1 MNNES
6 KILNVSI
13 DKIIPNR
20 FQPRLIFDEKSLN
33 ELSESIKEHGI
44 IQPLIVRP
52 LNDKYE
58 IIAGERRYKAATMA
72 GLTTVPIL
80 VTNLND
86 SKSAEVAIVE
96 NIQRKNLNPI
106 EEAKAYKRILDRK
119 FKTQEEL
126 SKVLGVNQSTIS
138 NKLRLLTLTK
148 DVQEALSKD
157 KISERHARS
166 LLKVQNESKQI
177 ELLTKTIN
185 NKLTV
190 KDLDEE
196 IKKLLTPEITTEIQE
211 EVPTPEI
218 NEVVESESPIIAVAP
233 SIEESKQNEIPKEEP
248 IESLDTLDS
257 LDITKPINKKID
269 FSNITNILTPK
280 NEVKYPSLDDLITNM
295 DIGIEDDF
303 FNPFKD
309 MDSEEE
315 IEEPK
320 EEEKPNLEVAEAVIL
335 PEKEEVEKQIIPN
348 NLESIKTAMA
358 KLVDEIKKA
367 GFNVNFEDYDF
378 SDLYQIIIKI
388 NK

>member
-20 FQPRLIFDEKSLN
+20 FQPRLIFDEKSLI

-196 IKKLLTPEITTEIQE
+196 IKKLLTPVITPEIQE
-211 EVPTPEI
+211 EELTPEI
-218 NEVVESESPIIAVAP
+218 IEVVESESPIIAVAP

-320 EEEKPNLEVAEAVIL
+320 EEVKSNLEVAEAVIL

>member
-96 NIQRKNLNPI
+96 NNQRKNLNPI
-106 EEAKAYKRILDRK
+106 EEAKSYKRILDRK

-126 SKVLGVNQSTIS
+126 SKVLGINQSTIS

-196 IKKLLTPEITTEIQE
+196 IKKLLTPVITPEIQE
-211 EVPTPEI
+211 EVLTPEI
-218 NEVVESESPIIAVAP
+218 NEVVESESPIIEVTP
-233 SIEESKQNEIPKEEP
+233 SNEESKQNEIPKEEP

-257 LDITKPINKKID
+257 LDILKPINKKID

-358 KLVDEIKKA
+358 KLVDEIKEA
-367 GFNVNFEDYDF
+367 GFNVNYEDFDF

>member
-106 EEAKAYKRILDRK
+106 EEAKSYKRILDRK

-126 SKVLGVNQSTIS
+126 SKVLGINQSTIS

-196 IKKLLTPEITTEIQE
+196 IKKLLTPEITPEIQE
-211 EVPTPEI
+211 EFHAPKIT
-218 NEVVESESPIIAVAP
+218 EVVESEPPIIDVAP

-257 LDITKPINKKID
+257 LDILKPINKKID

-320 EEEKPNLEVAEAVIL
+320 EEEKQNLEVAEAVIL
-335 PEKEEVEKQIIPN
+335 PDKEEVEKQIIPN
-348 NLESIKTAMA
+348 NLESIKTAMS
-358 KLVDEIKKA
+358 KLVDEIKVA
-367 GFNVNFEDYDF
+367 GFNVDYEDFDF

>member
-196 IKKLLTPEITTEIQE
+196 IKKLLTPVITPEIQE
-211 EVPTPEI
+211 EVLTPEI
-218 NEVVESESPIIAVAP
+218 NEVVESESPIIEVTP
-233 SIEESKQNEIPKEEP
+233 SNEESKQNEIPKEEP

-257 LDITKPINKKID
+257 LDILKPINKKID

>member
-58 IIAGERRYKAATMA
+58 IIAGERRYKAATIA

-106 EEAKAYKRILDRK
+106 EEAKSYKRILDRK

-196 IKKLLTPEITTEIQE
+196 IKKLLTPETTTEIQE

-218 NEVVESESPIIAVAP
+218 NEVVESETPIIDTTP

-257 LDITKPINKKID
+257 LDILKPINKKID

-320 EEEKPNLEVAEAVIL
+320 EEEKQNLEVAEAVIL

-358 KLVDEIKKA
+358 KLVDEIKEA

>member
-106 EEAKAYKRILDRK
+106 EEAKSYKRILDRK

-126 SKVLGVNQSTIS
+126 SKVLGINQSTIS

-196 IKKLLTPEITTEIQE
+196 IKKLLTPEINPEIQE

-218 NEVVESESPIIAVAP
+218 NEVVESETPIIDTAP
-233 SIEESKQNEIPKEEP
+233 SIEESTTNEIPKEEP

-257 LDITKPINKKID
+257 LDILKPINKKID

-320 EEEKPNLEVAEAVIL
+320 EEEKQNLEVAEAVIL
-335 PEKEEVEKQIIPN
+335 PDKEEVEKQIIPN

-358 KLVDEIKKA
+358 KLVDEIKEA

>member
-106 EEAKAYKRILDRK
+106 EEAKSYKRILDRK

-196 IKKLLTPEITTEIQE
+196 IKKLLTPVITPEIQE
-211 EVPTPEI
+211 EVPTPEKT
-218 NEVVESESPIIAVAP
+218 EVAESEPPIIDVAP
-233 SIEESKQNEIPKEEP
+233 SIEESTPNEIQKEEP

-257 LDITKPINKKID
+257 LDILKPINKKID

-315 IEEPK
+315 IEELK

-335 PEKEEVEKQIIPN
+335 PDKEEVEKQITPN
-348 NLESIKTAMA
+348 NLESIKTAMS
-358 KLVDEIKKA
+358 KLVDEIKEA
-367 GFNVNFEDYDF
+367 GFNVNYEDFDF

>member
-58 IIAGERRYKAATMA
+58 IIAGERRYKAATIA

-106 EEAKAYKRILDRK
+106 EEAKSYKRILDRK

-196 IKKLLTPEITTEIQE
+196 IKKLLTPKMTPEIQE
-211 EVPTPEI
+211 EVPTSEI
-218 NEVVESESPIIAVAP
+218 NEVVESETPIIDTTP

-257 LDITKPINKKID
+257 LDILKPINKKID

-320 EEEKPNLEVAEAVIL
+320 EEEKQNLEVAEAVIL

-358 KLVDEIKKA
+358 KLVDEIKEA

>member
-106 EEAKAYKRILDRK
+106 EEAKSYKRILDRK

-218 NEVVESESPIIAVAP
+218 NEVVESESPIIDVAP

-320 EEEKPNLEVAEAVIL
+320 EEEKQNLEVAEAVIL

-358 KLVDEIKKA
+358 KLVDEIKEA

>member
-196 IKKLLTPEITTEIQE
+196 IKKLLTPVITPEIQE
-211 EVPTPEI
+211 EVLTPEI

>member
-106 EEAKAYKRILDRK
+106 EEAKSYKRILDRK

-126 SKVLGVNQSTIS
+126 SKVLGINQSTIS

-196 IKKLLTPEITTEIQE
+196 IKKLLTPEITPEIQE

-218 NEVVESESPIIAVAP
+218 TEVIESESPIIDVAP

-257 LDITKPINKKID
+257 LDILKPINKKID

-309 MDSEEE
+309 MDTEKE

-335 PEKEEVEKQIIPN
+335 PDKEEVEKQIIPN
-348 NLESIKTAMA
+348 NLESIKTAMS
-358 KLVDEIKKA
+358 KLVNEIKEA
-367 GFNVNFEDYDF
+367 GFNVNFEDFDF

>member
-20 FQPRLIFDEKSLN
+20 FQPRLVFDEKSLN

-106 EEAKAYKRILDRK
+106 EEAKSYKRILDRK

-211 EVPTPEI
+211 EVPTSEI
-218 NEVVESESPIIAVAP
+218 NEVVESESPIIDVAP

-320 EEEKPNLEVAEAVIL
+320 EEEKQNLEVAEAVIL

-358 KLVDEIKKA
+358 KLVDEIKEA

>member
-106 EEAKAYKRILDRK
+106 EEAKSYKRILDRK

-126 SKVLGVNQSTIS
+126 SKVLGINQSTIS

-218 NEVVESESPIIAVAP
+218 NEVAESEPPIIEVTP

-257 LDITKPINKKID
+257 LDNLKPINKKIN
-269 FSNITNILTPK
+269 FSNITNILAPK

-320 EEEKPNLEVAEAVIL
+320 EEEKQNLEVAEAVIL

-358 KLVDEIKKA
+358 KLVDEIKEA

>member
-20 FQPRLIFDEKSLN
+20 FRPRLIFDEKSLN

-106 EEAKAYKRILDRK
+106 EEAKSYKRILDRK

-126 SKVLGVNQSTIS
+126 SKVLGINQSTIS

-196 IKKLLTPEITTEIQE
+196 IKKLLTPETTTEIQE

-218 NEVVESESPIIAVAP
+218 NEVVESESPIIDVAP
-233 SIEESKQNEIPKEEP
+233 SIEESTTNEIPKEEP

-269 FSNITNILTPK
+269 FSNITKAI
-280 NEVKYPSLDDLITNM
+280 D
-295 DIGIEDDF
+295 
-303 FNPFKD
+303 
-309 MDSEEE
+309 
-315 IEEPK
+315 
-320 EEEKPNLEVAEAVIL
+320 NLACID
-335 PEKEEVEKQIIPN
+335 K
-348 NLESIKTAMA
+348 
-358 KLVDEIKKA
+358 
-367 GFNVNFEDYDF
+367 
-378 SDLYQIIIKI
+378 
-388 NK
+388 

>member
-80 VTNLND
+80 VTDLND

-106 EEAKAYKRILDRK
+106 EEAKSYKRILDRK

-126 SKVLGVNQSTIS
+126 SKVLGINQSTIS

-196 IKKLLTPEITTEIQE
+196 IKKLLTPEITPEIQE

-218 NEVVESESPIIAVAP
+218 NEVVESETPIIDTAP
-233 SIEESKQNEIPKEEP
+233 SIEESTTNEIPKEEP

-257 LDITKPINKKID
+257 LDILKPINKKID

-335 PEKEEVEKQIIPN
+335 PDKEEVEKQIIPN

-358 KLVDEIKKA
+358 KLVDEIKEA

>member
-58 IIAGERRYKAATMA
+58 IIAGERRYKAATIA

-106 EEAKAYKRILDRK
+106 EEAKSYKRILDRK

-196 IKKLLTPEITTEIQE
+196 IKKLLTPEITPEIQE
-211 EVPTPEI
+211 EITTPEI
-218 NEVVESESPIIAVAP
+218 NEVVESESPIIDVAP
-233 SIEESKQNEIPKEEP
+233 SIEESTTNEIPKEEE

-257 LDITKPINKKID
+257 LDILKPINKKID

-320 EEEKPNLEVAEAVIL
+320 EEEKQNLEVAEAVIL

-358 KLVDEIKKA
+358 KLVDEIKEA

>member
-80 VTNLND
+80 VTDLND

-106 EEAKAYKRILDRK
+106 EEAKSYKRILDRK

-126 SKVLGVNQSTIS
+126 SKVLGINQSTIS

-196 IKKLLTPEITTEIQE
+196 IKKLLTPEINPEIQE

-218 NEVVESESPIIAVAP
+218 NEVVESETPIIDTAP
-233 SIEESKQNEIPKEEP
+233 SIEESTTNEIPKEEP

-257 LDITKPINKKID
+257 LDILKPINKKID

-335 PEKEEVEKQIIPN
+335 PDKEEVEKQIIPN

-358 KLVDEIKKA
+358 KLVDEIKEA

>member
-106 EEAKAYKRILDRK
+106 EEAKSYKRILDRK

-126 SKVLGVNQSTIS
+126 SKVLGINQSTIS

-196 IKKLLTPEITTEIQE
+196 IKKLLTPEINPEIQE

-218 NEVVESESPIIAVAP
+218 NEVVESETPIIDTAP
-233 SIEESKQNEIPKEEP
+233 SIEESTTNEIPKEEP

-257 LDITKPINKKID
+257 LDILKPINKKID

-335 PEKEEVEKQIIPN
+335 PDKEEVEKQIIPN

-358 KLVDEIKKA
+358 KLVDEIKEA

>member
-106 EEAKAYKRILDRK
+106 EEAKSYKRILDRK

-126 SKVLGVNQSTIS
+126 SKVLGINQSTIS

-196 IKKLLTPEITTEIQE
+196 IKKLLTPEITPEIQE
-211 EVPTPEI
+211 ESHAPEI
-218 NEVVESESPIIAVAP
+218 NEVVESEPSIIEVTP
-233 SIEESKQNEIPKEEP
+233 SIEES
-248 IESLDTLDS
+248 
-257 LDITKPINKKID
+257 NKMKYQK
-269 FSNITNILTPK
+269 K
-280 NEVKYPSLDDLITNM
+280 NQLNH
-295 DIGIEDDF
+295 
-303 FNPFKD
+303 
-309 MDSEEE
+309 
-315 IEEPK
+315 
-320 EEEKPNLEVAEAVIL
+320 
-335 PEKEEVEKQIIPN
+335 
-348 NLESIKTAMA
+348 
-358 KLVDEIKKA
+358 
-367 GFNVNFEDYDF
+367 
-378 SDLYQIIIKI
+378 
-388 NK
+388 

>member
-106 EEAKAYKRILDRK
+106 EEAKSYKRILDRK

-126 SKVLGVNQSTIS
+126 SKVLGINQSTIS

-196 IKKLLTPEITTEIQE
+196 IKKLLTPEITPEIQE

-218 NEVVESESPIIAVAP
+218 NEVVESESPIIDVAP

-257 LDITKPINKKID
+257 LDILKPINKKID

-320 EEEKPNLEVAEAVIL
+320 EEEKQNLEVAEAVIL

-358 KLVDEIKKA
+358 KLVDEIKEA

>member
-106 EEAKAYKRILDRK
+106 EEAKSYKRILDRK

-126 SKVLGVNQSTIS
+126 SKVLGINQSTIS

-196 IKKLLTPEITTEIQE
+196 IKKLLTPEITPEIQE
-211 EVPTPEI
+211 EITTPEI
-218 NEVVESESPIIAVAP
+218 NEVVESESPIIDVAP
-233 SIEESKQNEIPKEEP
+233 SIEESIPNEIPKEE

-257 LDITKPINKKID
+257 LDILKPINKKID

-320 EEEKPNLEVAEAVIL
+320 EEEKPNLEVAEAVFL

-358 KLVDEIKKA
+358 KLVDEMKEA
-367 GFNVNFEDYDF
+367 GFNVNFEDFDF

>member
-106 EEAKAYKRILDRK
+106 EEAKSYKRILDRK

-126 SKVLGVNQSTIS
+126 SKVLGINQSTIS

-190 KDLDEE
+190 KDLDDE
-196 IKKLLTPEITTEIQE
+196 IKKLLTPEINPEIQE

-218 NEVVESESPIIAVAP
+218 NEVVESETPIIDTAP
-233 SIEESKQNEIPKEEP
+233 SIEESTTNEIPKEEP

-257 LDITKPINKKID
+257 LDILKPINKKID

-335 PEKEEVEKQIIPN
+335 PDKEEVEKQIIPN

-358 KLVDEIKKA
+358 KLVDEIKEA
-367 GFNVNFEDYDF
+367 GFNVNFEDFDF

>member
-106 EEAKAYKRILDRK
+106 EEAKSYKRILDRK

-126 SKVLGVNQSTIS
+126 SKVLGINQSTIS

-148 DVQEALSKD
+148 DVQETLSKD
-157 KISERHARS
+157 KIRERHASR

-196 IKKLLTPEITTEIQE
+196 IKKLLTHEINPEIQE

-218 NEVVESESPIIAVAP
+218 NEVVESETPIIDTAP
-233 SIEESKQNEIPKEEP
+233 SIEESTTNEIPKEEP
-248 IESLDTLDS
+248 IESLETLDS
-257 LDITKPINKKID
+257 LDILKPINKKID

-335 PEKEEVEKQIIPN
+335 PDKEEVEKQIIPN

-358 KLVDEIKKA
+358 KLVDEIKEA

>member
-106 EEAKAYKRILDRK
+106 EEAKSYKRILDRK

-126 SKVLGVNQSTIS
+126 SKVLGINQSTIS

-218 NEVVESESPIIAVAP
+218 NEVVESESPIIDVAT

-320 EEEKPNLEVAEAVIL
+320 EEEKQNLEVAEALIL

-358 KLVDEIKKA
+358 KLVDEIKEA

>member
-106 EEAKAYKRILDRK
+106 EEAKSYKRILDRK

-196 IKKLLTPEITTEIQE
+196 IKKLLTPVITPEIQE
-211 EVPTPEI
+211 EVLTPEI

>member
-106 EEAKAYKRILDRK
+106 EEAKSYKRILDRK

-196 IKKLLTPEITTEIQE
+196 IKKLLTPEITPEIHE

-218 NEVVESESPIIAVAP
+218 TEVVENESPIIAVAP

-280 NEVKYPSLDDLITNM
+280 NEVKYPSLDDIITNM

-358 KLVDEIKKA
+358 KLVDEIKEA

>member
-138 NKLRLLTLTK
+138 NKLRLLILTK

-196 IKKLLTPEITTEIQE
+196 IKKLLTPVITPEIQE
-211 EVPTPEI
+211 EVLTPEI

>member
-58 IIAGERRYKAATMA
+58 IVAGERRYKAATMA

-106 EEAKAYKRILDRK
+106 EEAKSYKRILDRK

-126 SKVLGVNQSTIS
+126 SKVLGINQSTIS

-196 IKKLLTPEITTEIQE
+196 IKKLLTPEITPEIQE
-211 EVPTPEI
+211 EITTPEI
-218 NEVVESESPIIAVAP
+218 NEVVESESPIIDVAT

-320 EEEKPNLEVAEAVIL
+320 EEEKQNLEVAEAVIL

-358 KLVDEIKKA
+358 KLVDEIKEA

>member
-58 IIAGERRYKAATMA
+58 IIAGERRYKAATIA

-106 EEAKAYKRILDRK
+106 EEAKSYKRILDRK

-126 SKVLGVNQSTIS
+126 SKVLGINQSTIS

-196 IKKLLTPEITTEIQE
+196 IKKLLTPKMTPEIQE
-211 EVPTPEI
+211 EVPTTEI
-218 NEVVESESPIIAVAP
+218 NEVVESESPIIDTAP

-257 LDITKPINKKID
+257 LDILKPINKKID

-320 EEEKPNLEVAEAVIL
+320 EEEKQNLEVAEAVIL

-358 KLVDEIKKA
+358 KLVDEIKEA

>member
-106 EEAKAYKRILDRK
+106 EEAKSYKRILDRK

-126 SKVLGVNQSTIS
+126 SKVLGINQSTIS

-196 IKKLLTPEITTEIQE
+196 IKKLLTPEITPEIQE
-211 EVPTPEI
+211 EITTPEI
-218 NEVVESESPIIAVAP
+218 NEVVESESPIIDVAP
-233 SIEESKQNEIPKEEP
+233 SIEESIPNEIPKEEE

-257 LDITKPINKKID
+257 LDILKPINKKID

-358 KLVDEIKKA
+358 KLVDEIKEA
-367 GFNVNFEDYDF
+367 GFNVNFEDFDF

>member
-58 IIAGERRYKAATMA
+58 IIAGERRYKAATIA

-106 EEAKAYKRILDRK
+106 EEAKSYKRILDRK

-126 SKVLGVNQSTIS
+126 SKVLGINQSTIS

-196 IKKLLTPEITTEIQE
+196 IKKLLTPKMTPEIQE
-211 EVPTPEI
+211 EVPTTEI
-218 NEVVESESPIIAVAP
+218 NEVVESESPIIDTAP

-248 IESLDTLDS
+248 IESLDRLDS
-257 LDITKPINKKID
+257 LDILKPINKKID

-320 EEEKPNLEVAEAVIL
+320 EEEKQNLEVAEAVIL

-358 KLVDEIKKA
+358 KLVDEIKEA

>member
-106 EEAKAYKRILDRK
+106 EEAKSYKRILDRK

-218 NEVVESESPIIAVAP
+218 NEVVESESSIIDVAP

-248 IESLDTLDS
+248 IESLDTLYS

-320 EEEKPNLEVAEAVIL
+320 EEEKTNLEVAEAVIL

-348 NLESIKTAMA
+348 NLESIKTAMS
-358 KLVDEIKKA
+358 KLVDEIKEA